1 MPNES
6 LEFKAL
12 IPNLTIMKR
21 WHYAAILL
29 GLLIWCSS
37 CRNDEG
43 EAEFETLNPVEN
55 EQQ

>member
-1 MPNES
+1 
-6 LEFKAL
+6 
-12 IPNLTIMKR
+12 MKR

-37 CRNDEG
+37 CTNEEG